1 MSGLMGP
8 GGQSNA
14 DRKRAEGGWQ
24 AEWEN
29 LMEGRKTH
37 GTFMPQAQA
46 GFGAGTGTMG
56 AGADY
61 LKQIL
66 GSRTDA
72 AGAMAPES
80 NALAQQADALRQAQ
94 AQLGTARGGGVAG
107 ANQQA
112 QQALQN
118 QYANQLFAARQGA
131 APVAVQAGQ
140 AQASVAAQQ
149 MMGAL
154 QAMGMSNELAT
165 HIVNSSMKSREAEA
179 AQHRQTMAG
188 WMGLAGNLLGIAPAG
203 SRAAQI
209 GGAINKSS
217 GG

>member
-1 MSGLMGP
+1 MGGLMGP

-37 GTFMPQAQA
+37 GALMPQAQT
-46 GFGAGTGTMG
+46 GFGVGTGTMG

-66 GSRTDA
+66 GSRPEAA
-72 AGAMAPES
+72 AGMAPET

-118 QYANQLFAARQGA
+118 QFANQMFAARQQA
-131 APVAVQAGQ
+131 APMAVQAGQ

-154 QAMGMSNELAT
+154 QAMGMSNELASQ
-165 HIVNSSMKSREAEA
+165 IVESSMKSRQLEA

-188 WMGLAGNLLGIAPAG
+188 WTGLAGRLLGVSGIP
-203 SRAAQI
+203 
-209 GGAINKSS
+209 GAKDLNY
-217 GG
+217 G